1 MWMWVMFESLVNALI
16 PEKNKQ
22 TGGVEDLEIPG
33 VIKKKSCGIS
43 KVLGFRP

>member
-1 MWMWVMFESLVNALI
+1 MFESLVNALI

-22 TGGVEDLEIPG
+22 TGSVEDLEIPG